1 MVFTQANWGGLI
13 CILIRCKHWVH
24 SSIHQLAKLGF
35 RKREEKH
42 FISHKDVIFEVRYT
56 IYDVRYTMCD
66 IRCAIYD
73 VRYAIYEVLYM
84 MYEIRLLIND
94 FRF

>member
-13 CILIRCKHWVH
+13 CMLIRCKHWVH
-24 SSIHQLAKLGF
+24 SSIHQLAKLVL

-56 IYDVRYTMCD
+56 ICDPEASGRYTIYDIRYTMCD
-66 IRCAIYD
+66 IRGTIYD
-73 VRYAIYEVLYM
+73 V
-84 MYEIRLLIND
+84 
-94 FRF
+94 

>member
-13 CILIRCKHWVH
+13 CIWIRCKHWVH

-56 IYDVRYTMCD
+56 IYDVRYT
-66 IRCAIYD
+66 
-73 VRYAIYEVLYM
+73 RYYI
-84 MYEIRLLIND
+84 
-94 FRF
+94 

>member
-24 SSIHQLAKLGF
+24 SSIHQLAKLVL

-56 IYDVRYTMCD
+56 IYDIRYT
-66 IRCAIYD
+66 R
-73 VRYAIYEVLYM
+73 YEVR
-84 MYEIRLLIND
+84 IKIAD
-94 FRF
+94 

>member
-24 SSIHQLAKLGF
+24 SSIHQLAKLVL

-42 FISHKDVIFEVRYT
+42 FISHKDVVFEVRYT
-56 IYDVRYTMCD
+56 R
-66 IRCAIYD
+66 
-73 VRYAIYEVLYM
+73 YEV
-84 MYEIRLLIND
+84 RLLIND
-94 FRF
+94 FRFRSNALNVS